1 LAANKAASPEKDKKI
16 AIPAFAMVGGVVAL
30 IGLAGFLYLNYAA
43 NRPAAAPAPL
53 TGPAKEYVKRLGF
66 VSADGQTPESPKMVA
81 HESYLKQ
88 SVVEIT
94 GNIRNN
100 GDRVLDVVEINCVFY
115 DPYGQEVL
123 RERVPIV
130 SKKMGKLAPGETK
143 PFRLAF
149 DNVPEAWNQAMPG
162 MIIARIDFS

>member
-1 LAANKAASPEKDKKI
+1 MAGNKTATPEKKKAAIPPA
-16 AIPAFAMVGGVVAL
+16 AIVGALVVLLGA
-30 IGLAGFLYLNYAA
+30 AGFLYLNQLA
-43 NRPAAAPAPL
+43 NRPPEAPPPL
-53 TGPAKEYVKRLGF
+53 SGPAREYVKHLAF
-66 VSADGQTPESPKMVA
+66 VSADGQSQESPKMEA

-115 DPYGQEVL
+115 DPYGQVVL

-130 SKKMGKLAPGETK
+130 GKKTGKLAPGEWK
-143 PFRLAF
+143 AFRLAF
-149 DNVPEAWNQAMPG
+149 DNVPEGWNQAMPS
-162 MIIARIDFS
+162 MVIARIDFS